1 MKNNH
6 NKLIQKYISEMTAD
20 IERVSQ
26 SKFKATVY
34 QQITTKIKERY
45 QRMVKSMLQQY
56 TSVID
61 SVKNGDE
68 LLI

>member
-1 MKNNH
+1 
-6 NKLIQKYISEMTAD
+6 MTSD
-20 IERVSQ
+20 IERLSQ
-26 SKFKATVY
+26 STFKATVY
-34 QQITTKIKERY
+34 QQITTEIKERY